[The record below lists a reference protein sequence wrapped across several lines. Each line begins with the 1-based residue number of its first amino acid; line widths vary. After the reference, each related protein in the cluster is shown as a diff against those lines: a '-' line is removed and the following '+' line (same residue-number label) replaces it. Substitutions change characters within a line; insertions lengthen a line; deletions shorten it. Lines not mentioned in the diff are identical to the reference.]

1 MLFYEKV
8 KKHKQTRQPYYI
20 AMNLFNR
27 DFATTD
33 LSSIQDLYN
42 GEINA
47 YSIGEH
53 HDTIFVLLTLT
64 QLNHL
69 PEGCT

>member
-1 MLFYEKV
+1 
-8 KKHKQTRQPYYI
+8 
-20 AMNLFNR
+20 MNLFNR